1 MLEFDH
7 IAVVAASLEAGK
19 AFVKERLG
27 VEMPDGGAHPL
38 MGTHNCLMK
47 LGQDEFF
54 EIIAIDPDAPDPGRA
69 RWFALDELGDGPI
82 RVGNWIC
89 RTDDVSTACAAF
101 DVQTGPP
108 IDMMRGDLRWKITVP
123 EDGSLPLGGGFPT
136 LLEWPE
142 RPFPGSRMADLGCAL
157 ERLTIRHP
165 EAARIEAMLNGRLS
179 DPRIRFETG
188 EAVSLTALIRTPD
201 GLREI

>member
-7 IAVVAASLEAGK
+7 IAVVAPSLEAGK
-19 AFVKERLG
+19 TFVRERLG
-27 VEMPDGGAHPL
+27 VDVPDGGAHPL

-54 EIIAIDPDAPDPGRA
+54 EIIAIDPDAPDPGRS
-69 RWFALDELGDGPI
+69 RWFGLDNLGDGPI

-89 RTDDVSTACAAF
+89 RTEDVDRAIDTVEAE
-101 DVQTGPP
+101 TGPA
-108 IDMMRGDLRWKITVP
+108 IAMTRGDLNWRITVP
-123 EDGSLPLGGGFPT
+123 EDGSLPYGGGVPT

-142 RPFPGSRMADLGCAL
+142 RPFPGSRMPDLGCAL

-165 EAARIEAMLNGRLS
+165 EAARIEAMLEGKLT
-179 DPRIRFETG
+179 DPRIVFETG
-188 EAVSLTALIRTPD
+188 ETVALKAAIRTPD
-201 GLREI
+201 GVREI